1 MLRATGPDAQVDA
14 FCYLPGH
21 PLLALACEGQ
31 AALLAKVLQMGA
43 DPNAVDSR
51 GLTGKLPERARPPG
65 AKAGLG
71 YCSAPG
77 LSQREG

>member
-1 MLRATGPDAQVDA
+1 MPRAPVAQVDA

-43 DPNAVDSR
+43 NPDAKDSR
-51 GLTGKLPERARPPG
+51 SLTGKA
-65 AKAGLG
+65 LG
-71 YCSAPG
+71 RG
-77 LSQREG
+77 QL